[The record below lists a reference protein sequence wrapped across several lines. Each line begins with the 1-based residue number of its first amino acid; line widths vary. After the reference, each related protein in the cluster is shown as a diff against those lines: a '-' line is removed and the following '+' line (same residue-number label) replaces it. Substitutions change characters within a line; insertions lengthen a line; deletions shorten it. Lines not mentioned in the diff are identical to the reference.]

1 MSIYQSIISLQEALL
16 AGTATATGVVRGFL
30 DRIRASEELNIFIEV
45 YEEEALNQA
54 AALDQSIAKGN
65 TELRVLD
72 GCVVSIKDVL
82 CYKGHRVTAASN
94 ILGDYTAPYTA
105 TAIQKLIDAGAIIIG
120 RTNCDEFAMGS
131 TTEHSRYGAT
141 KNGRDPQ
148 RVPGGS
154 SGGAAVSV
162 EQDTCMIGIG
172 SDTGG
177 SVRQPAAF
185 CGIYGMKPSYG
196 RISRYGLIAYGSSF
210 DQIGIVSKDI
220 STLSS
225 ALSVMCGQDPL
236 DATSA
241 PLPPPANYEKE
252 SSSKKIAYISEV
264 LEHPSLNSDIKSG
277 VMKSIE
283 DLRSQGHICEPVSL
297 DLLDYLVPAY
307 YVLTT
312 AEASSNLGRY
322 DGIKYGYR
330 TSDFKDLTDLYER
343 TRSEGFGMEVKRRIM
358 MGTFVLSVGYYDAYF
373 TKAQQV
379 RTLIIDQVKKIFE
392 DYDFIITPTT
402 TDVAFKTGEMISDPI
417 AMYMSDVTTVL
428 ANLTGIPGISIPKEE
443 LQSGLPYGI
452 QIMSDKYE
460 EEELLSFSRSL

>member
-1 MSIYQSIISLQEALL
+1 MSIYKSITSLQEALL
-16 AGTATATGVVRGFL
+16 AGTTTTIDVVQGYL
-30 DRIRASEELNIFIEV
+30 DRIKTSEELNIFIEV
-45 YEEEALNQA
+45 FEEEALSQA
-54 AALDQSIAKGN
+54 AALDQSITNGLQ
-65 TELRVLD
+65 ELRVLD
-72 GCVVSIKDVL
+72 GCVISIKDVL

-94 ILGDYTAPYTA
+94 ILADYKAPYTA

-131 TTEHSRYGAT
+131 TNEHSRYGAT
-141 KNGRDPQ
+141 LNGRDPQ

-220 STLSS
+220 STLSLG
-225 ALSVMCGQDPL
+225 LSVMSGQDPL
-236 DATSA
+236 DATSSS
-241 PLPPPANYEKE
+241 LPSPTNFEKE
-252 SSSKKIAYISEV
+252 LSPKKIAFISEI
-264 LEHPSLNSDIKSG
+264 LDHPSINPDIKSG
-277 VMKSIE
+277 VEETINELK
-283 DLRSQGHICEPVSL
+283 SQGHTCEAVSL
-297 DLLDYLVPAY
+297 DLLDYLIPAY

-312 AEASSNLGRY
+312 AEASSNLSRY
-322 DGIKYGYR
+322 DGIKYGHR
-330 TSDFKDLTDLYER
+330 TSDFSDLTELYER

-379 RTLIIDQVKKIFE
+379 RTLIIDQVKRIFN
-392 DYDFIITPTT
+392 DFDFILTPTT
-402 TDVAFKTGEMISDPI
+402 TDVAFKAGDIISDPI

-428 ANLTGIPGISIPKEE
+428 ANLTGIPGISIPKED

-452 QIMSDKYE
+452 QIMSDKYQ